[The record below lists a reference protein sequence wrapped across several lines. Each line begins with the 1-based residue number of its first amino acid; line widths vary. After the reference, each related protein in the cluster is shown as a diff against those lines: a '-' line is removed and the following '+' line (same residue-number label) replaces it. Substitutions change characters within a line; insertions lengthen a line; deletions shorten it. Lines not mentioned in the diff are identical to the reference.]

1 MAKKTGAAVQV
12 NTAAGGRSFWKQL
25 RKQKTLVLMA
35 LLPVIMVIIFK
46 YIPMYGILIAFK
58 NYKSAKGVWGSK
70 WLDPLFKNF
79 ITFFKNVNCWQ
90 IIWNTFRVG
99 ALTLLFTFP
108 APIIFAVLL
117 NELRGKTY
125 KKVVQTV
132 SYIPHFISVVVI
144 CSMLNGFGSTS
155 GLFNDIRE
163 LLGMARV
170 DMNNGSKYFL
180 LMYVGSAVW
189 QGIGWGS
196 IMYLSALSNVDTS
209 LYDVANIDGA
219 NRWQKI
225 KNIIWPTIMPTTTVL
240 LIMNVGN
247 VLNSDYTKVLLMQND
262 TNRSELE
269 VIGTFVYQK
278 GIVEG
283 KFSYSTAVNLFVSII
298 CFILVFG
305 ANMITRKVNPETVF
319 GREESEMSLRKT
331 KKQAQPESKIYIGS
345 KVFDVFLIL
354 FMLILSVIF
363 LYPFLNVVATSLSS
377 NRMITTGQVTF
388 FPREL
393 MVDGYKMLFKEQNI
407 LGAYWNTIVI
417 AVGTMVISLSLTSL
431 MAYVMMVPDFV
442 LRKQLSVFL
451 LITMFFS
458 GGTVPTYLL
467 IQNLGLYN
475 SWWSLILPNAV
486 TAYNV
491 FVYRSF
497 YKGISPEIREAARID
512 GAGDLKI
519 LTKIY
524 VPLSKAL
531 YATFG
536 LFSVV
541 GVWNSYYE
549 ALLYIKDPGKQPI
562 QMLLRKIVFTSGTAN
577 MADSQQMISNGAMNQ
592 LNVQYA
598 CVIATIG
605 PILLVYPF
613 IQKYFAQG
621 MQVGAVKG

>member
-1 MAKKTGAAVQV
+1 
-12 NTAAGGRSFWKQL
+12 
-25 RKQKTLVLMA
+25 
-35 LLPVIMVIIFK
+35 
-46 YIPMYGILIAFK
+46 
-58 NYKSAKGVWGSK
+58 
-70 WLDPLFKNF
+70 
-79 ITFFKNVNCWQ
+79 
-90 IIWNTFRVG
+90 
-99 ALTLLFTFP
+99 
-108 APIIFAVLL
+108 
-117 NELRGKTY
+117 
-125 KKVVQTV
+125 
-132 SYIPHFISVVVI
+132 
-144 CSMLNGFGSTS
+144 
-155 GLFNDIRE
+155 
-163 LLGMARV
+163 
-170 DMNNGSKYFL
+170 
-180 LMYVGSAVW
+180 
-189 QGIGWGS
+189 
-196 IMYLSALSNVDTS
+196 
-209 LYDVANIDGA
+209 
-219 NRWQKI
+219 
-225 KNIIWPTIMPTTTVL
+225 
-240 LIMNVGN
+240 
-247 VLNSDYTKVLLMQND
+247 
-262 TNRSELE
+262 
-269 VIGTFVYQK
+269 
-278 GIVEG
+278 
-283 KFSYSTAVNLFVSII
+283 
-298 CFILVFG
+298 
-305 ANMITRKVNPETVF
+305 
-319 GREESEMSLRKT
+319 MSLRKT

-598 CVIATIG
+598 CVIATIA